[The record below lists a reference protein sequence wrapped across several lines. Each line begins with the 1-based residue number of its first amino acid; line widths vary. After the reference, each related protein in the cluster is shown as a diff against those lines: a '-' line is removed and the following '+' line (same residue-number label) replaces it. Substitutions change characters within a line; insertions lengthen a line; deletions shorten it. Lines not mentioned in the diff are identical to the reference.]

1 MPSVATLGI
10 IFILLWIVILGIYLY
25 SSSRQ
30 QDLRQELEKLEKA
43 LGRDEEVERG

>member
-30 QDLRQELEKLEKA
+30 QDLRQELENLEKA